1 MSVVISA
8 PVLGQKLI
16 MLLPPVNRCIII
28 TGSVFINVISLSN
41 YRINEYETDPIMH
54 ELARIHSFESV
65 SALANYALKNHPT
78 NYRKYVE
85 NPEKAF
91 EELQ

>member
-1 MSVVISA
+1 MFT
-8 PVLGQKLI
+8 
-16 MLLPPVNRCIII
+16 II
-28 TGSVFINVISLSN
+28 TGSVFINVTSLSN
-41 YRINEYETDPIMH
+41 DRINEYETDPIMH

-78 NYRKYVE
+78 KYRKYVE